1 MVKAC
6 WFAGDTGLIMIIMI
20 SIFSITVIMFNMH
33 AMKIWLQLVAWGK
46 HTKLSNIKWKTLYAC
61 KLHAK
66 EVSLITDTHLYGI
79 IYSM

>member
-1 MVKAC
+1 
-6 WFAGDTGLIMIIMI
+6 
-20 SIFSITVIMFNMH
+20 MH